1 MPQWWRQRW
10 GYRSRTGRAMH
21 AWLLL
26 LPVLLGG
33 IGFAAGGW
41 RCTDGTPCVFTP
53 GIGWH
58 RQGVAAPTDSVPAC
72 CLGDAGESADVVR
85 CSHGQPHPAS
95 PSAELATPQNCAYA
109 IRGGRAP
116 SGVIEVPT
124 SPGPAAAALPVALP
138 TVATP
143 RPATVARV
151 APVRA
156 RAPTGPPLVSA
167 SPRSPPSA

>member
-1 MPQWWRQRW
+1 MSQVWRQRW
-10 GYRSRTGRAMH
+10 SCRSGVGRAVL

-26 LPVLLGG
+26 MPVWLGG

-58 RQGVAAPTDSVPAC
+58 RQEAAPATDPAPAC
-72 CLGDAGESADVVR
+72 CRRDGGEAAGIVR
-85 CSHGQPHPAS
+85 CRHNGPHPDS
-95 PSAELATPQNCAYA
+95 RSAELRGPEHCAYA

-116 SGVIEVPT
+116 TGVIGTST
-124 SPGPAAAALPVALP
+124 SPLPPTAALPAALP
-138 TVATP
+138 ADDAP
-143 RPATVARV
+143 RPVTVARLV
-151 APVRA
+151 SVRA